1 MNEFTSDQ
9 SRQDNQRSLPGDNAN
24 TYSPAAPSAQPPP
37 PPRGPRWGLI
47 IGIIVAVVA
56 FFGGLLILG
65 FIGLISSF
73 SQPTDLGLGPKVG
86 VIEVSGPI
94 SAGGGGSWLFGGPRG
109 SRAVMAQLRQA
120 ATDKAVKAVVVRIN
134 SPGGTVAASQAIYKE
149 VTRLAEQ
156 KPVVASMADVAAS
169 GGYYVASAA
178 DIIVA
183 NPGTITGSIGVIM
196 ETLTFYELMEK
207 VGLDDVTITSG
218 QYKDTGSP
226 FRPMRADERQLLEDM
241 LQDVYEQFVTDVAT
255 AREMDIN
262 AVKKLADGR
271 IYTGAQAKEVGLV
284 DQLGNFHD
292 AVQLAAEKGGIEGK
306 PALKEYGRVSPWG
319 SLFSGAVTAIA
330 DEIRQSYRQQAGELL
345 LSPTPHP
352 QLR

>member
-1 MNEFTSDQ
+1 MDEFTSDQ
-9 SRQDNQRSLPGDNAN
+9 SRQDNQRRLPDDSEN
-24 TYSPAAPSAQPPP
+24 TYTQATPSVPPPP

-47 IGIIVAVVA
+47 IGIIIAVIA

-73 SQPTDLGLGPKVG
+73 TQPTDLSLGPKVG

-94 SAGGGGSWLFGGPRG
+94 SAAGGGSWLFGGPRG

-149 VTRLAEQ
+149 VSRLAEQ
-156 KPVVASMADVAAS
+156 KPVVASLADVAAS
-169 GGYYVASAA
+169 GGYYIASAA
-178 DIIVA
+178 DVIVA

-255 AREMDIN
+255 ARKMDIDV
-262 AVKKLADGR
+262 VKKLADGR
-271 IYTGAQAKEVGLV
+271 IYTGSQAKEAGLV

-306 PALKEYGRVSPWG
+306 PALKEYGRASPWG
-319 SLFSGAVTAIA
+319 SLFGGAATAIA
-330 DEIRQSYRQQAGELL
+330 DEIRQSYRQQASELL
-345 LSPTPHP
+345 LPPTPHP